1 MVKRDPITI
10 IHQIYRNMFVFV
22 WQIISD
28 LKRQLRQQEE
38 EIRYLREAL
47 EQERQKNRV
56 SQTNADSR

>member
-1 MVKRDPITI
+1 MVKRDPITN
-10 IHQIYRNMFVFV
+10 IHQIYGNMFVFV

-28 LKRQLRQQEE
+28 LKRQLRQHEE